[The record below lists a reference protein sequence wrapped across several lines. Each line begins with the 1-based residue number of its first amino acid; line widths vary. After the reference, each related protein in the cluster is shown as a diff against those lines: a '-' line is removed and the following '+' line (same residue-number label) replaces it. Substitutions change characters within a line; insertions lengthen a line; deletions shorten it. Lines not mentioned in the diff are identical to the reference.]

1 MASFEA
7 ALARCLGRTARRDTE
22 GELAGVGETSRL
34 RVVGR
39 PRRRLAL
46 RAYELLLAAPLLV
59 YLGYATW
66 QTSKGSLD
74 WRILVWAGAIA
85 LVHLMPMP
93 RRMPFPFSLSFPLE
107 LSVALLYPAPVAA
120 VIAFAASI
128 DQEELRREHP
138 PLTIVFRHSQL
149 ALCVLAQGTIFH
161 SLTDL
166 DDRWF
171 VVGSAVI
178 FAALVGYAIS
188 TMVTAEWQ
196 TLRYRYRLDH
206 VLRAMHEGVMA
217 EFLMSYLGLAL
228 FSVLVA
234 ITTRTVGLWAIAVFI
249 APLAFA
255 WQMLHRTHSLELAT
269 AELGRKQAENEYQAT
284 HDSLTDLP
292 NRLLFQRSLA
302 TAIQRAEALG
312 STFGVML
319 MDLDHFKE
327 INDALGHHFGD
338 KLLGAIGPRIARSLR
353 EGDVMARLGGDEFG
367 VLLADLPDV
376 ETAATLAERVVEGL
390 RRPIR
395 VEELDLD
402 ISGSVGVALYPA
414 HAEDADT
421 LLRHA
426 DVAMYAAKES
436 GAGYEVYDEVIDRYK
451 PELLTLVTQVRPAI
465 EEGEFRMYLQPK
477 VRLSDGRVAGAEAL
491 IRWEHPTLGRLSPAD
506 FIPMVEKTVLLKPL
520 TYWVIEDVVR
530 TLRSWG
536 DYDVRLPIAVN
547 LSPRSLL
554 DPHLPDL
561 VAGLLERFDVP
572 ASLLRLELTESF
584 LVADSGRSDAVLNEL
599 ARLGVGLAIDD
610 FGTGFS
616 SLSYLKRLP
625 IEELKIDR
633 SFVSHMLDR
642 GDDFTIVRATV
653 ELGRSLGLRVVAEG
667 VQDRATFDR
676 LGDFGCD
683 EAQGFY
689 IAKPLDPEAFWR
701 WLSAREAEF
710 HVEPEFEP
718 GSEPESGLEP
728 EVGRA
733 SRSGP
738 GGTLRAV

>member
-1 MASFEA
+1 LASVEHA
-7 ALARCLGRTARRDTE
+7 PSVGVASRAGRRFA
-22 GELAGVGETSRL
+22 V
-34 RVVGR
+34 
-39 PRRRLAL
+39 
-46 RAYELLLAAPLLV
+46 RAFELLVAVPLLA
-59 YLGYATW
+59 YLGYEVW
-66 QTSKGSLD
+66 HTSLGFLD
-74 WRILVWAGAIA
+74 WKILVWAGAIA

-93 RRMPFPFSLSFPLE
+93 RRMPFPFSLSFPLD

-120 VIAFAASI
+120 VIVFLSSI
-128 DQEELRREHP
+128 DQEELRNEHP
-138 PLTIVFRHSQL
+138 PLTIVFRHAQL
-149 ALCVLAQGTIFH
+149 ALSVLAMGTIFH
-161 SLTDL
+161 RFTDL
-166 DDRWF
+166 HDRWF
-171 VVGSAVI
+171 VVGSVVLLT
-178 FAALVGYAIS
+178 ALIGYAIS

-196 TLRYRYRLDH
+196 TLRYRHRLDH
-206 VLRAMHEGVMA
+206 VLRAMHGGVMG
-217 EFLMSYLGLAL
+217 EFLLSYLGLAL
-228 FSVLVA
+228 FSLLVA
-234 ITTRTVGLWAIAVFI
+234 TTTRTVGLWAIVVFI
-249 APLAFA
+249 APLGFA

-269 AELGRKQAENEYQAT
+269 EQLARKQAENEYQAL

-302 TAIQRAEALG
+302 KAITEAEEVG
-312 STFGVML
+312 GKIGVML

-338 KLLGAIGPRIARSLR
+338 KLLAAIGPRIAQSLR
-353 EGDVMARLGGDEFG
+353 DGDLMARLGGDEFG
-367 VLLADLPDV
+367 VLLADLPDD
-376 ETAATLAERVVEGL
+376 ETASVVAERVVEGL

-402 ISGSVGVALYPA
+402 VSGSVGVALYPT
-414 HAEDADT
+414 HAEDPDM

-436 GAGYEVYDEVIDRYK
+436 GVGFELYDEMIDRYK
-451 PELLTLVTQVRPAI
+451 PELLTLVTQVRHAI
-465 EEGEFRMYLQPK
+465 EDGQFRMYLQPK

-520 TYWVIEDVVR
+520 TYWAIEDVVR

-536 DYDVRLPIAVN
+536 DYGVRIPVAVN

-554 DPHLPDL
+554 DHDLPDL
-561 VAGLLERFDVP
+561 VSGLLERFDVSP
-572 ASLLRLELTESF
+572 SLLRLELTESF
-584 LVADSGRSDAVLNEL
+584 LVADSGRSDAVLNGL
-599 ARLGVGLAIDD
+599 ARLGVGLSIDD

-642 GDDFTIVRATV
+642 VEDFTIVRATV
-653 ELGRSLGLRVVAEG
+653 ELGRNLGLRVVAEG
-667 VQDRATFDR
+667 VQDRETFDR

-689 IAKPLDPEAFWR
+689 IAKPLEPEAFWT

-710 HVEPEFEP
+710 DLEADPAP
-718 GSEPESGLEP
+718 SERPR
-728 EVGRA
+728 GR
-733 SRSGP
+733 
-738 GGTLRAV
+738 LHAV

>member
-1 MASFEA
+1 M
-7 ALARCLGRTARRDTE
+7 
-22 GELAGVGETSRL
+22 
-34 RVVGR
+34 
-39 PRRRLAL
+39 
-46 RAYELLLAAPLLV
+46 
-59 YLGYATW
+59 
-66 QTSKGSLD
+66 
-74 WRILVWAGAIA
+74 
-85 LVHLMPMP
+85 
-93 RRMPFPFSLSFPLE
+93 
-107 LSVALLYPAPVAA
+107 
-120 VIAFAASI
+120 
-128 DQEELRREHP
+128 
-138 PLTIVFRHSQL
+138 
-149 ALCVLAQGTIFH
+149 LAQGTIFH

-166 DDRWF
+166 NDRWF
-171 VVGSAVI
+171 VVGSVVI
-178 FAALVGYAIS
+178 LAALIGYAIS
-188 TMVTAEWQ
+188 TIVIAEWQ
-196 TLRYRYRLDH
+196 TLRYRHRLDH

-217 EFLMSYLGLAL
+217 EFLLTYLGLAL
-228 FSVLVA
+228 FSLLVA
-234 ITTRTVGLWAIAVFI
+234 KTTSTETIGLWAIAVFI

-269 AELGRKQAENEYQAT
+269 EELARKQAENEYQAL
-284 HDSLTDLP
+284 HDQLTDLP

-302 TAIQRAEALG
+302 ATIEEAEQRG
-312 STFGVML
+312 GRFGVML

-338 KLLGAIGPRIARSLR
+338 KLLAAIGPRIAQSLR
-353 EGDVMARLGGDEFG
+353 DGDLMARLGGDEFG
-367 VLLADLPDV
+367 VLLAELPDD
-376 ETAATLAERVVEGL
+376 ETASVVAERVVEGL

-402 ISGSVGVALYPA
+402 VSGSVGVALYPT
-414 HAEDADT
+414 HAEDPDM

-436 GAGYEVYDEVIDRYK
+436 GVGFEIYDEIIDRYK

-465 EEGEFRMYLQPK
+465 EEGQFRMYLQPK

-536 DYDVRLPIAVN
+536 DYDVRLPVAVN

-554 DPHLPDL
+554 DQNLPGL
-561 VAGLLERFDVP
+561 VGGLLERFDVP
-572 ASLLRLELTESF
+572 PRCLRLELTESF

-599 ARLGVGLAIDD
+599 SHLGVGLSIDD

-642 GDDFTIVRATV
+642 AEDFTIVRATV
-653 ELGRSLGLRVVAEG
+653 ELGRNLGLRVVAEG

-689 IAKPLDPEAFWR
+689 IAKPLEPEAFWR

-710 HVEPEFEP
+710 HIEDEPATSGEP
-718 GSEPESGLEP
+718 VPRSPRPPAAQAESSAPSKLPFRCPVAIATGAVRVGAK
-728 EVGRA
+728 EVG
-733 SRSGP
+733 
-738 GGTLRAV
+738 

>member
-1 MASFEA
+1 MAS
-7 ALARCLGRTARRDTE
+7 GD
-22 GELAGVGETSRL
+22 ETPSV
-34 RVVGR
+34 RVAPR
-39 PRRRLAL
+39 HRRRHVL
-46 RAYELLLAAPLLV
+46 RAYELLLSLPLLA
-59 YLGYATW
+59 YLGYTTW
-66 QTSKGSLD
+66 QAPSGFLD
-74 WRILVWAGAIA
+74 WRLLVWFGAIA
-85 LVHLMPMP
+85 LVHLMPIP

-107 LSVALLYPAPVAA
+107 LSVALLYPPPVAA
-120 VIAFAASI
+120 VIVFAGSI
-128 DQEELRREHP
+128 DQEELRRDHP
-138 PLTIVFRHSQL
+138 PLTVVFRHAQL

-166 DDRWF
+166 NDRWF
-171 VVGSAVI
+171 VVGSVVI
-178 FAALVGYAIS
+178 LAALIGYAIS

-196 TLRYRYRLDH
+196 TLRYRHRLDH

-217 EFLMSYLGLAL
+217 EFLLTYLGLAL
-228 FSVLVA
+228 FSLLVA
-234 ITTRTVGLWAIAVFI
+234 KTTSTETIGLWAIAVFI

-269 AELGRKQAENEYQAT
+269 EELARKQAENEYQAL
-284 HDSLTDLP
+284 HDQLTDLP

-302 TAIQRAEALG
+302 TMIKEAEQRG
-312 STFGVML
+312 GKFGVML

-327 INDALGHHFGD
+327 INDALGHDFGD
-338 KLLGAIGPRIARSLR
+338 KLLAAIGPRIARSLR
-353 EGDVMARLGGDEFG
+353 DGDLMARLGGDEFG
-367 VLLADLPDV
+367 VLLADLPDD
-376 ETAATLAERVVEGL
+376 ETASVVAEHVVEGL

-402 ISGSVGVALYPA
+402 VSGSVGVALYPT
-414 HAEDADT
+414 HAEDPDM

-436 GAGYEVYDEVIDRYK
+436 GVGFEIYDEIIDRYK

-465 EEGEFRMYLQPK
+465 EEGQFRMYLQPK

-530 TLRSWG
+530 TLRSWA
-536 DYDVRLPIAVN
+536 DYDVRLPVAVN

-554 DPHLPDL
+554 DQNLPGL
-561 VAGLLERFDVP
+561 VGGLLERFDVP

-599 ARLGVGLAIDD
+599 SYLGVGLSIDD

-642 GDDFTIVRATV
+642 AEDFTIVRATV
-653 ELGRSLGLRVVAEG
+653 ELGRNLGLRVVAEG

-689 IAKPLDPEAFWR
+689 IAKPLEPEAFWS

-710 HVEPEFEP
+710 HVEGEP
-718 GSEPESGLEP
+718 VTAGEPATSEEP
-728 EVGRA
+728 ATSGRA
-733 SRSGP
+733 RGK
-738 GGTLRAV
+738 LRAV

>member
-1 MASFEA
+1 MASVEQA
-7 ALARCLGRTARRDTE
+7 PS
-22 GELAGVGETSRL
+22 V
-34 RVVGR
+34 RVVSRAGR
-39 PRRRLAL
+39 RFVV
-46 RAYELLLAAPLLV
+46 RAFELLVAVPLLAF
-59 YLGYATW
+59 LGYEVW
-66 QTSKGSLD
+66 RTSLGFFD
-74 WRILVWAGAIA
+74 WKILVWGGAIA

-93 RRMPFPFSLSFPLE
+93 RRMPFPFSLSFPLD

-120 VIAFAASI
+120 VIVFLASI
-128 DQEELRREHP
+128 DQEELRNEHP
-138 PLTIVFRHSQL
+138 PLTIVFRHAQL
-149 ALCVLAQGTIFH
+149 ALSVLAMGTIFH
-161 SLTDL
+161 RFTDL
-166 DDRWF
+166 HDRWF
-171 VVGSAVI
+171 VVGSVVLLT
-178 FAALVGYAIS
+178 ALIGYAIS

-196 TLRYRYRLDH
+196 TLRYRHRLDH
-206 VLRAMHEGVMA
+206 VLRAMHGGVMG
-217 EFLMSYLGLAL
+217 EFLLSYLGLAL
-228 FSVLVA
+228 FSLLVA
-234 ITTRTVGLWAIAVFI
+234 TTTRTVGLWAIVVFI
-249 APLAFA
+249 APLGFA

-269 AELGRKQAENEYQAT
+269 EQLARKQAENEYQAL
-284 HDSLTDLP
+284 HDSLTNLP

-302 TAIQRAEALG
+302 KAITEAEEVG
-312 STFGVML
+312 GKIGVML

-338 KLLGAIGPRIARSLR
+338 KLLAAIGPRIAQSLR
-353 EGDVMARLGGDEFG
+353 DGDLMARLGGDEFG
-367 VLLADLPDV
+367 VLLADLQDD
-376 ETAATLAERVVEGL
+376 ETASVVAERVVEGL

-402 ISGSVGVALYPA
+402 VSGSVGVALYPT
-414 HAEDADT
+414 HTEDPDM

-436 GAGYEVYDEVIDRYK
+436 GFGFELYDEMIDRYK
-451 PELLTLVTQVRPAI
+451 PELQTLVTQVRHAI
-465 EEGEFRMYLQPK
+465 EDGQFRMYLQPK

-520 TYWVIEDVVR
+520 TYWAIEDVVR

-536 DYDVRLPIAVN
+536 DYGVRIPVAVN

-554 DPHLPDL
+554 DHDLPDL
-561 VAGLLERFDVP
+561 VSGLLERFDVSP
-572 ASLLRLELTESF
+572 SLLRLELTESF
-584 LVADSGRSDAVLNEL
+584 LVADSGRSDAVLNGL
-599 ARLGVGLAIDD
+599 ARLGVGLSIDD

-642 GDDFTIVRATV
+642 VEDFTIVRATV
-653 ELGRSLGLRVVAEG
+653 ELGRNLGLRVVAEG
-667 VQDRATFDR
+667 VQDRETFDR

-689 IAKPLDPEAFWR
+689 IAKPLEPEAFWT

-710 HVEPEFEP
+710 D
-718 GSEPESGLEP
+718 LEADP
-728 EVGRA
+728 APSDRPRGR
-733 SRSGP
+733 
-738 GGTLRAV
+738 LHAV

>member
-1 MASFEA
+1 MASVDETPSSH
-7 ALARCLGRTARRDTE
+7 ALP
-22 GELAGVGETSRL
+22 
-34 RVVGR
+34 R
-39 PRRRLAL
+39 PRRRHAV
-46 RAYELLLAAPLLV
+46 RAYELLLSVPLLV
-59 YLGYATW
+59 YLGFTTW
-66 QTSKGSLD
+66 QTSTDFLD
-74 WRILVWAGAIA
+74 WRLLVWAGAIA
-85 LVHLMPMP
+85 LVHLMPLP

-107 LSVALLYPAPVAA
+107 LSLALLYPPPVAA
-120 VIAFAASI
+120 VIVFAASV

-138 PLTIVFRHSQL
+138 PLTIVFRHAQL

-161 SLTDL
+161 SLTAL

-171 VVGSAVI
+171 VVGMVVI
-178 FAALVGYAIS
+178 LTALIGYAIS

-196 TLRYRYRLDH
+196 TLRYRHRLDH

-234 ITTRTVGLWAIAVFI
+234 ITTERIGLWAIAVFI

-269 AELGRKQAENEYQAT
+269 EELARKQAENEHQAL
-284 HDSLTDLP
+284 HDHLTDLP
-292 NRLLFQRSLA
+292 NRLFFQRSLV
-302 TAIQRAEALG
+302 TAIQDAQETG
-312 STFGVML
+312 SKFGVIL

-338 KLLGAIGPRIARSLR
+338 KLLRAIGPRIEQSLR
-353 EGDVMARLGGDEFG
+353 DDDLMARLGGDEFA
-367 VLLADLPDV
+367 VLLADLPDE
-376 ETAATLAERVVEGL
+376 ETASIVAEQVVEGL

-402 ISGSVGVALYPA
+402 VSGSLGVALYPA
-414 HAEDADT
+414 HSEDPEM

-436 GAGYEVYDEVIDRYK
+436 GLGFEVYDEIIDRYK
-451 PELLTLVTQVRPAI
+451 PELLTLVTQVRNAI
-465 EEGEFRMYLQPK
+465 EDNQFRMYLQPK
-477 VRLSDGRVAGAEAL
+477 IRLSDGRVAGAEAL

-520 TYWVIEDVVR
+520 TYWAIEDVVR
-530 TLRSWG
+530 TLRSWA
-536 DYDVRLPIAVN
+536 DYDVRLPVAVN

-554 DPHLPDL
+554 DQDLPDL
-561 VAGLLERFDVP
+561 VGGLLERFDVP
-572 ASLLRLELTESF
+572 AALLKLELTESF
-584 LVADSGRSDAVLNEL
+584 LVADSGRSDAVLNQL
-599 ARLGVGLAIDD
+599 ARLGVGLSIDD

-633 SFVSHMLDR
+633 SFVSHMLVR
-642 GDDFTIVRATV
+642 ADDFTIVRATV
-653 ELGRSLGLRVVAEG
+653 ELGRNLGLRVVAEG
-667 VQDRATFDR
+667 VQDRETFDR

-710 HVEPEFEP
+710 HIEDQPAPTATEPP
-718 GSEPESGLEP
+718 IESRATK
-728 EVGRA
+728 GRVTKDRA
-733 SRSGP
+733 
-738 GGTLRAV
+738 GGRLRAV

>member
-1 MASFEA
+1 MPVVAIK
-7 ALARCLGRTARRDTE
+7 ARR
-22 GELAGVGETSRL
+22 RP
-34 RVVGR
+34 VV
-39 PRRRLAL
+39 
-46 RAYELLLAAPLLV
+46 RAYELLVAIPLIV
-59 YLGYATW
+59 YLGWESWRAP
-66 QTSKGSLD
+66 SDFLD
-74 WRILVWAGAIA
+74 WRLLVWAGAVA

-107 LSVALLYPAPVAA
+107 LSVALLYPPPVAA
-120 VIAFAASI
+120 VIVFVASI
-128 DQEELRREHP
+128 DQEELRGDFP
-138 PLTIVFRHSQL
+138 PLTIMFRHAQV
-149 ALCVLAQGTIFH
+149 ALFVLAQGTIFH

-166 DDRWF
+166 HDRWF
-171 VVGSAVI
+171 VVGAVVI
-178 FAALVGYAIS
+178 LTALIGYAIS

-196 TLRYRYRLDH
+196 TLRYRHRLDH

-217 EFLMSYLGLAL
+217 EFLLSYLGLAL
-228 FSVLVA
+228 FSMLVA
-234 ITTRTVGLWAIAVFI
+234 ITTRSVGLWAIVVFI

-255 WQMLHRTHSLELAT
+255 WQMLHRTHSLEVATEELAH
-269 AELGRKQAENEYQAT
+269 KQAENEYQAL
-284 HDSLTDLP
+284 HDHLTGLP
-292 NRLLFQRSLA
+292 NRLLFLRSLA
-302 TAIQRAEALG
+302 RAITDAEG
-312 STFGVML
+312 SGGKVGVML

-327 INDALGHHFGD
+327 VNDALGHHFGD
-338 KLLGAIGPRIARSLR
+338 KLLSAIGPRIAQSLR
-353 EGDVMARLGGDEFG
+353 EGDLMARLGGDEFG
-367 VLLADLPDV
+367 VLLTDLPDDD
-376 ETAATLAERVVEGL
+376 TAAVMAEHVVEGL

-402 ISGSVGVALYPA
+402 VSGSVGVALYPA
-414 HAEDADT
+414 HAESPDL

-436 GAGYEVYDEVIDRYK
+436 GVGFEVYDEIIDRYK
-451 PELLTLVTQVRPAI
+451 PELLTLVTQVRSAI
-465 EEGEFRMYLQPK
+465 EDGQFRMYLQPK

-506 FIPMVEKTVLLKPL
+506 FIPMVEKTVLLRPL
-520 TYWVIEDVVR
+520 TYWAIEDVVR
-530 TLRSWG
+530 TLRSWA
-536 DYDVRLPIAVN
+536 DYGVRLPVAVN

-554 DPHLPDL
+554 DQNLPGL
-561 VAGLLERFDVP
+561 VGGLLERFDVP

-599 ARLGVGLAIDD
+599 SRLGVGLSIDD

-642 GDDFTIVRATV
+642 AEDFTIVRATV
-653 ELGRSLGLRVVAEG
+653 ELGRNLGLRVVAEG

-689 IAKPLDPEAFWR
+689 IAKPLEPDAFWL

-710 HVEPEFEP
+710 HIEDEPASDDP
-718 GSEPESGLEP
+718 PA
-728 EVGRA
+728 GRRPTKD
-733 SRSGP
+733 RSG
-738 GGTLRAV
+738 GR

>member
-1 MASFEA
+1 MARVDEKPSVHA
-7 ALARCLGRTARRDTE
+7 ALG
-22 GELAGVGETSRL
+22 S
-34 RVVGR
+34 R
-39 PRRRLAL
+39 PRHAL
-46 RAYELLLAAPLLV
+46 RAYELLLSLPLLA

-66 QTSKGSLD
+66 QTSTGFLD
-74 WRILVWAGAIA
+74 WRLLVWFGAIA
-85 LVHLMPMP
+85 LVHLMPIP

-107 LSVALLYPAPVAA
+107 LSVALLYPPPVAA
-120 VIAFAASI
+120 VIVFAASI
-128 DQEELRREHP
+128 DREELRREHP
-138 PLTIVFRHSQL
+138 PLTIVFRHAQL

-171 VVGSAVI
+171 VVGSVVI
-178 FAALVGYAIS
+178 LTALIGYAIS

-196 TLRYRYRLDH
+196 TLRYRHRLDH
-206 VLRAMHEGVMA
+206 VLRAMHEGVMV
-217 EFLMSYLGLAL
+217 EFLLSYLGLAL

-255 WQMLHRTHSLELAT
+255 WQMLHRTRSLELAT
-269 AELGRKQAENEYQAT
+269 EELAHKQAENEYQAL
-284 HDSLTDLP
+284 HDQLTDLP

-302 TAIQRAEALG
+302 MTIEEAEQLG
-312 STFGVML
+312 GRFGVMM

-338 KLLGAIGPRIARSLR
+338 KLLAAIGPRIAQSLR
-353 EGDVMARLGGDEFG
+353 DGDFMARLGGDEFG
-367 VLLADLPDV
+367 VLLADLPDD
-376 ETAATLAERVVEGL
+376 ETAAVVAERVVEGL

-402 ISGSVGVALYPA
+402 ISGSVGVALYPT
-414 HAEDADT
+414 HAEDLDM

-436 GAGYEVYDEVIDRYK
+436 GLGFEVYDEIIDRHK

-465 EEGEFRMYLQPK
+465 EDGQFRMYLQPK

-520 TYWVIEDVVR
+520 TYWAIEDVVR
-530 TLRSWG
+530 TLRSWA
-536 DYDVRLPIAVN
+536 DYGVRLPIAVN

-554 DPHLPDL
+554 DQNLPGL
-561 VAGLLERFDVP
+561 VGGLLERFDVP

-599 ARLGVGLAIDD
+599 SRLGVGLSIDD

-642 GDDFTIVRATV
+642 AEDFTIVRATV
-653 ELGRSLGLRVVAEG
+653 ELGRNLGLRVVAEG

-689 IAKPLDPEAFWR
+689 IAKPLEPDAFWL

-710 HVEPEFEP
+710 HIEDEPVTSDEP
-718 GSEPESGLEP
+718 ATT
-728 EVGRA
+728 R
-733 SRSGP
+733 GP
-738 GGTLRAV
+738 GGSLRAV

>member
-1 MASFEA
+1 MASVEGTPSVRA
-7 ALARCLGRTARRDTE
+7 ATR
-22 GELAGVGETSRL
+22 
-34 RVVGR
+34 VGR
-39 PRRRLAL
+39 RFAV
-46 RAYELLLAAPLLV
+46 RAYELLVAIPLLV
-59 YLGYATW
+59 YLGYEVW
-66 QTSKGSLD
+66 QTSFGFLD
-74 WRILVWAGAIA
+74 WKILVWGGAIA
-85 LVHLMPMP
+85 LVHLMPLP

-128 DQEELRREHP
+128 DREELRREHP
-138 PLTIVFRHSQL
+138 PLTIVFRHAQL
-149 ALCVLAQGTIFH
+149 ALSVLAMSTLFH
-161 SLTDL
+161 RFTDL
-166 DDRWF
+166 HDRWF
-171 VVGSAVI
+171 VVGCVVI
-178 FAALVGYAIS
+178 LTALIGYAIS

-196 TLRYRYRLDH
+196 TLRYRHRLDH
-206 VLRAMHEGVMA
+206 VLRAMHEGVIA
-217 EFLMSYLGLAL
+217 EFLLSYLGLAL
-228 FSVLVA
+228 FSLLVTT
-234 ITTRTVGLWAIAVFI
+234 TTRTVGLWWIVVFI

-269 AELGRKQAENEYQAT
+269 EELAAKQAENEYQAL
-284 HDSLTDLP
+284 HDHLTDLP
-292 NRLLFQRSLA
+292 NRLLFLRSLA
-302 TAIQRAEALG
+302 NAIAEAEKTG
-312 STFGVML
+312 GKIAVML

-338 KLLGAIGPRIARSLR
+338 KLLTAIGPRIARSLR
-353 EGDVMARLGGDEFG
+353 DGDLMARLGGDEFG
-367 VLLADLPDV
+367 VLLADLKDE
-376 ETAATLAERVVEGL
+376 ETASNVAEQIVEGL
-390 RRPIR
+390 RQPIR

-402 ISGSVGVALYPA
+402 VSGSVGVALYPA
-414 HAEDADT
+414 HSEDPDM

-436 GAGYEVYDEVIDRYK
+436 GVGFEVYDEVIDRYK

-465 EEGEFRMYLQPK
+465 EDGQFRMYLQPK

-520 TYWVIEDVVR
+520 TYWAIEDVVR
-530 TLRSWG
+530 TLRSWA
-536 DYDVRLPIAVN
+536 DYDIRLPVAVN

-554 DPHLPDL
+554 DQDLPDL
-561 VAGLLERFDVP
+561 VGGLLERFDVP
-572 ASLLRLELTESF
+572 ASLLKLELTESF

-599 ARLGVGLAIDD
+599 SRLGVGLSIDD

-633 SFVSHMLDR
+633 SFVSHMLVR
-642 GDDFTIVRATV
+642 ADDFTIVRATV

-667 VQDRATFDR
+667 VEDRETFDR

-689 IAKPLDPEAFWR
+689 IAKPLGPEAFWQ

-710 HVEPEFEP
+710 NLADASSPTSDEPP
-718 GSEPESGLEP
+718 AR
-728 EVGRA
+728 GRGRVA
-733 SRSGP
+733 KDRSG
-738 GGTLRAV
+738 GRLRAV

>member
-1 MASFEA
+1 MASVDETPSVRRA
-7 ALARCLGRTARRDTE
+7 SGARR
-22 GELAGVGETSRL
+22 RH
-34 RVVGR
+34 
-39 PRRRLAL
+39 AL
-46 RAYELLLAAPLLV
+46 RAYELLLSLPLLA
-59 YLGYATW
+59 YLGYTTW
-66 QTSKGSLD
+66 QTSIGFLD
-74 WRILVWAGAIA
+74 WRLLVWAGAIA
-85 LVHLMPMP
+85 LVHLLPMP

-107 LSVALLYPAPVAA
+107 LSVALLYPPPVAA
-120 VIAFAASI
+120 VIVFAASV
-128 DQEELRREHP
+128 DQEELRGEHP
-138 PLTIVFRHSQL
+138 PLAIVFRHAQL

-171 VVGSAVI
+171 VVGSVVI
-178 FAALVGYAIS
+178 LTALVGYAIS

-217 EFLMSYLGLAL
+217 EFLMSYFGLAL
-228 FSVLVA
+228 FSLLVA
-234 ITTRTVGLWAIAVFI
+234 TTTREVGLWAIVVFI
-249 APLAFA
+249 APLGFA

-269 AELGRKQAENEYQAT
+269 EELARKQAENEYQAL
-284 HDSLTDLP
+284 HDTLTDLP

-302 TAIQRAEALG
+302 TAIREAEESG
-312 STFGVML
+312 GKIGVML

-338 KLLGAIGPRIARSLR
+338 KLLAAIGPRIAQSLR
-353 EGDVMARLGGDEFG
+353 DGDLMARLGGDEFG
-367 VLLADLPDV
+367 VLLADLPDD
-376 ETAATLAERVVEGL
+376 ETAAVVAEQVVEGL

-402 ISGSVGVALYPA
+402 VSGSVGVALYPS
-414 HAEDADT
+414 HAEDPDM

-436 GAGYEVYDEVIDRYK
+436 GVGFEVYDEIIDRYK
-451 PELLTLVTQVRPAI
+451 PELLTLVTQVRHAI
-465 EEGEFRMYLQPK
+465 EDGQFRMYFQPK
-477 VRLSDGRVAGAEAL
+477 VHLSDGRVAGAEAL

-520 TYWVIEDVVR
+520 TYWAIEDVVR
-530 TLRSWG
+530 TLRSWA
-536 DYDVRLPIAVN
+536 DYDIRLPIAVN

-554 DPHLPDL
+554 DQGLPDL
-561 VAGLLERFDVP
+561 VGGLLERFDVP

-584 LVADSGRSDAVLNEL
+584 LVADSGRSDAVLNQL
-599 ARLGVGLAIDD
+599 SQLGVGLSIDD

-642 GDDFTIVRATV
+642 NEDFTIVRATV
-653 ELGRSLGLRVVAEG
+653 ELGRNLGLRVVAEG
-667 VQDRATFDR
+667 VQDRETFDR

-689 IAKPLDPEAFWR
+689 IAKPLDPEAFWT

-710 HVEPEFEP
+710 HIEDESVPT
-718 GSEPESGLEP
+718 SEVLSSRRRAAQDRAG
-728 EVGRA
+728 GRL
-733 SRSGP
+733 RS
-738 GGTLRAV
+738 V

>member
-1 MASFEA
+1 MTTASETPVIPVVA
-7 ALARCLGRTARRDTE
+7 TKARGR
-22 GELAGVGETSRL
+22 L
-34 RVVGR
+34 VVW
-39 PRRRLAL
+39 
-46 RAYELLLAAPLLV
+46 AYELLVAIPLIA
-59 YLGYATW
+59 YLGWETW
-66 QTSKGSLD
+66 RAPGDFLD

-85 LVHLMPMP
+85 LVHLMPIP
-93 RRMPFPFSLSFPLE
+93 RRMPFPFSLSFPLQ
-107 LSVALLYPAPVAA
+107 LSVALLYPPPVAA
-120 VIAFAASI
+120 AIVLAASI
-128 DQEELRREHP
+128 DQEELRGEHP
-138 PLTIVFRHSQL
+138 PLTIVFRHAQI
-149 ALCVLAQGTIFH
+149 ALFVLAQGTIFH
-161 SLTDL
+161 SLTAL

-171 VVGSAVI
+171 VVGSVVI
-178 FAALVGYAIS
+178 LTALIGYAIS

-196 TLRYRYRLDH
+196 TLRYRHRLDH

-234 ITTRTVGLWAIAVFI
+234 ITTERIGLWAIAVFI

-269 AELGRKQAENEYQAT
+269 EELARKQAENEYQAS
-284 HDSLTDLP
+284 HDHLTDLP
-292 NRLLFQRSLA
+292 NRLLFLRSLA
-302 TAIQRAEALG
+302 TAIEEAEDAG
-312 STFGVML
+312 GTIGVML

-327 INDALGHHFGD
+327 VNDALGHHFGD
-338 KLLGAIGPRIARSLR
+338 KLLAAIGPRIAQSLR
-353 EGDVMARLGGDEFG
+353 EGDLMARLGGDEFG
-367 VLLADLPDV
+367 VLLTNLADE
-376 ETAATLAERVVEGL
+376 ETASVVAEKIVEGL

-402 ISGSVGVALYPA
+402 VSGSVGVALYPA
-414 HAEDADT
+414 HSEDPEM

-436 GAGYEVYDEVIDRYK
+436 GLGFEVYDEIIDRYK

-465 EEGEFRMYLQPK
+465 EDNQFRMYLQPK
-477 VRLSDGRVAGAEAL
+477 IRLSDGRVAGAEAL

-520 TYWVIEDVVR
+520 TYWAIEDVVR
-530 TLRSWG
+530 TLRSWA
-536 DYDVRLPIAVN
+536 DYDVRLPVAVN

-554 DPHLPDL
+554 DQDLPDL
-561 VAGLLERFDVP
+561 VGGLLERFDVP
-572 ASLLRLELTESF
+572 AALLKLELTESF
-584 LVADSGRSDAVLNEL
+584 LVADSGRSDTVLNEL
-599 ARLGVGLAIDD
+599 ARLGVGLSIDD

-633 SFVSHMLDR
+633 SFVSHMLVR
-642 GDDFTIVRATV
+642 ADDFTIVRATV
-653 ELGRSLGLRVVAEG
+653 ELGRNLGLRVVAEG
-667 VQDRATFDR
+667 VQDRETFDR

-689 IAKPLDPEAFWR
+689 IAKPLDPEAFWL

-710 HVEPEFEP
+710 HVED
-718 GSEPESGLEP
+718 ESGAAPTTAEP
-728 EVGRA
+728 PFDGGDMDRRATDGRA
-733 SRSGP
+733 AKDRT
-738 GGTLRAV
+738 GGRLRAV

>member
-1 MASFEA
+1 MTTAS
-7 ALARCLGRTARRDTE
+7 DTP
-22 GELAGVGETSRL
+22 RIP
-34 RVVGR
+34 VVAIKTG
-39 PRRRLAL
+39 RRLVV
-46 RAYELLLAAPLLV
+46 RAYELLVVIPLIA
-59 YLGYATW
+59 YLGWESWRAPTDF
-66 QTSKGSLD
+66 LD

-85 LVHLMPMP
+85 LVHLMPIP
-93 RRMPFPFSLSFPLE
+93 RRMPFPFSLSFPLQ
-107 LSVALLYPAPVAA
+107 LSVALLYPPPVAA
-120 VIAFAASI
+120 VIVLAASI
-128 DQEELRREHP
+128 DQEELGGEHP
-138 PLTIVFRHSQL
+138 PLTIVFRHAQV
-149 ALCVLAQGTIFH
+149 ALFVLAQATIFH
-161 SLTDL
+161 SLTAL

-171 VVGSAVI
+171 VVGSVVVLT
-178 FAALVGYAIS
+178 ALIGYAIS

-196 TLRYRYRLDH
+196 TLRYRHRLDH

-234 ITTRTVGLWAIAVFI
+234 ITTREIGLWAIAVFI

-269 AELGRKQAENEYQAT
+269 EELARKQAENEYQAL
-284 HDSLTDLP
+284 HDHLTDLP
-292 NRLLFQRSLA
+292 NRLLFLRSLA
-302 TAIQRAEALG
+302 TAIEEAEDAG
-312 STFGVML
+312 GKIGVML

-327 INDALGHHFGD
+327 VNDALGHHFGD
-338 KLLGAIGPRIARSLR
+338 KLLAAIGPRIAQSLR

-367 VLLADLPDV
+367 VLLTNLPDE
-376 ETAATLAERVVEGL
+376 ETASIVAEEIVEGL

-402 ISGSVGVALYPA
+402 VSGSLGVALYPA
-414 HAEDADT
+414 HSEDPDM

-436 GAGYEVYDEVIDRYK
+436 GLGFEVYDEIIDRYK

-465 EEGEFRMYLQPK
+465 EDNQFRMYLQPK
-477 VRLSDGRVAGAEAL
+477 IRLSDGRVVGAEAL

-520 TYWVIEDVVR
+520 TYWAIEDVVR
-530 TLRSWG
+530 TLRSWA
-536 DYDVRLPIAVN
+536 DYDVRLPVAVN

-554 DPHLPDL
+554 DQDLPDL
-561 VAGLLERFDVP
+561 VGGLLERFDVP
-572 ASLLRLELTESF
+572 AALLKLELTESF
-584 LVADSGRSDAVLNEL
+584 LVADSGRSDAVLNQL
-599 ARLGVGLAIDD
+599 ARLGVGLSIDD

-633 SFVSHMLDR
+633 SFVSHMLVR
-642 GDDFTIVRATV
+642 ADDFTIVRATV
-653 ELGRSLGLRVVAEG
+653 ELGRNLGLRVVAEG
-667 VQDRATFDR
+667 VEERETFDR

-689 IAKPLDPEAFWR
+689 IAKPLEPEAFWQ

-710 HVEPEFEP
+710 HVDDETAPP
-718 GSEPESGLEP
+718 SGDAAANDRAAKKRTG
-728 EVGRA
+728 GR
-733 SRSGP
+733 
-738 GGTLRAV
+738 LRAV

>member
-1 MASFEA
+1 MA
-7 ALARCLGRTARRDTE
+7 RVD
-22 GELAGVGETSRL
+22 ETPT
-34 RVVGR
+34 VHATPR
-39 PRRRLAL
+39 PRRRHGL
-46 RAYELLLAAPLLV
+46 RAYELLLSLPLLV
-59 YLGYATW
+59 FLGYSTW
-66 QTSKGSLD
+66 QTSDSFLD
-74 WRILVWAGAIA
+74 WRLLVWFGAIA
-85 LVHLMPMP
+85 LVHLVPIP

-107 LSVALLYPAPVAA
+107 LSVALLYPPPVAA
-120 VIAFAASI
+120 VIVFGASI
-128 DQEELRREHP
+128 DKEELGHEHP
-138 PLTIVFRHSQL
+138 PLTIVFRHAQL

-171 VVGSAVI
+171 VVGSVVI
-178 FAALVGYAIS
+178 LTALIGYAIS
-188 TMVTAEWQ
+188 TIVTAEWQ

-206 VLRAMHEGVMA
+206 VLRAMHQGVMV
-217 EFLMSYLGLAL
+217 EFLLSYLGLAL

-269 AELGRKQAENEYQAT
+269 EELAHKQAENEYQAL
-284 HDSLTDLP
+284 HDQLTDLP

-302 TAIQRAEALG
+302 IRIKEAEQRG
-312 STFGVML
+312 SRFGVML

-338 KLLGAIGPRIARSLR
+338 KLLAAIGPRIARSLR
-353 EGDVMARLGGDEFG
+353 DGDFMARLGGDEFG
-367 VLLADLPDV
+367 VLLADLPDD
-376 ETAATLAERVVEGL
+376 ETAAVVAERVVEGL

-402 ISGSVGVALYPA
+402 ISGSVGVAVYPT
-414 HAEDADT
+414 HAEDLDT

-436 GAGYEVYDEVIDRYK
+436 GVGFEVYDEIIDRYK
-451 PELLTLVTQVRPAI
+451 PELLTLVTQVRSAI
-465 EEGEFRMYLQPK
+465 EDGEFRMYLQPK

-520 TYWVIEDVVR
+520 TYWAIEDVVR
-530 TLRSWG
+530 TLRSWA
-536 DYDVRLPIAVN
+536 DYGVRLPIAVN

-554 DPHLPDL
+554 DQNLPGL
-561 VAGLLERFDVP
+561 VGGLLERFDVP

-599 ARLGVGLAIDD
+599 SRLGVGLSIDD

-625 IEELKIDR
+625 IEELKIER

-642 GDDFTIVRATV
+642 AEDYTIVRATV
-653 ELGRSLGLRVVAEG
+653 ELGRNLGLRVVAEG

-689 IAKPLDPEAFWR
+689 IAKPLEPDAFWL

-710 HVEPEFEP
+710 HIEDEPKTSEEP
-718 GSEPESGLEP
+718 ATSGGP
-728 EVGRA
+728 APPRGAGGR
-733 SRSGP
+733 
-738 GGTLRAV
+738 LRAV

>member
-1 MASFEA
+1 MAS
-7 ALARCLGRTARRDTE
+7 GD
-22 GELAGVGETSRL
+22 ETPS
-34 RVVGR
+34 VHV
-39 PRRRLAL
+39 PPWSRRRHVL
-46 RAYELLLAAPLLV
+46 RAYELLLSLPLLA
-59 YLGYATW
+59 YLGYTTW
-66 QTSKGSLD
+66 QTPSGFLD
-74 WRILVWAGAIA
+74 WRLLVWFGAIA
-85 LVHLMPMP
+85 LVHLMPIP

-107 LSVALLYPAPVAA
+107 LSVALLYPPPVAA
-120 VIAFAASI
+120 VIVFAASI
-128 DQEELRREHP
+128 DQEELRRDHP
-138 PLTIVFRHSQL
+138 PLTIVFRHAQL

-166 DDRWF
+166 NDRWF
-171 VVGSAVI
+171 VVGSVVI
-178 FAALVGYAIS
+178 LAALIGYAIS

-196 TLRYRYRLDH
+196 TLRYRHRLDH

-217 EFLMSYLGLAL
+217 EFLLTYLGLAL
-228 FSVLVA
+228 FSLLVA
-234 ITTRTVGLWAIAVFI
+234 KTTSTETIGLWAIAVFI

-269 AELGRKQAENEYQAT
+269 EELARKQAENEYQAL
-284 HDSLTDLP
+284 HDQLTDLP

-302 TAIQRAEALG
+302 TTIEEAEQRG
-312 STFGVML
+312 GKFGVML
-319 MDLDHFKE
+319 MDLDHFKD

-338 KLLGAIGPRIARSLR
+338 KLLAAIGPRIAQSLR
-353 EGDVMARLGGDEFG
+353 DGDLMARLGGDEFG
-367 VLLADLPDV
+367 VLLADLPDD
-376 ETAATLAERVVEGL
+376 ETASVVAERVVEGL

-402 ISGSVGVALYPA
+402 VSGSVGVALYPT
-414 HAEDADT
+414 HAEDPDM

-436 GAGYEVYDEVIDRYK
+436 GVGFEIYDEIIDRYK

-465 EEGEFRMYLQPK
+465 EEGQFRMYLQPK

-530 TLRSWG
+530 TLRSWA
-536 DYDVRLPIAVN
+536 DYDVRLPVAVN

-554 DPHLPDL
+554 DQNLPGL
-561 VAGLLERFDVP
+561 VGGLLERFDVP

-599 ARLGVGLAIDD
+599 SHLGVGLSIDD

-642 GDDFTIVRATV
+642 ADDFTIVRATV
-653 ELGRSLGLRVVAEG
+653 ELGRNLGLRVVAEG

-689 IAKPLDPEAFWR
+689 IAKPLEPEAFWG

-710 HVEPEFEP
+710 HIEDEPATSRVPATSEEP
-718 GSEPESGLEP
+718 ATS
-728 EVGRA
+728 GRA
-733 SRSGP
+733 
-738 GGTLRAV
+738 GGRLRAV